1 VYVGLKPNYA
11 KSISRCNKQKI
22 NSLFTSP
29 GNAIP
34 GGAGTVIENGKS
46 DRKIVLRQG
55 QDKLAVKLNIVV

>member
-1 VYVGLKPNYA
+1 MQNPFQD
-11 KSISRCNKQKI
+11 CDKQKI

-46 DRKIVLRQG
+46 DRRIVLRQG
-55 QDKLAVKLNIVV
+55 QDKLAVKLNIDV